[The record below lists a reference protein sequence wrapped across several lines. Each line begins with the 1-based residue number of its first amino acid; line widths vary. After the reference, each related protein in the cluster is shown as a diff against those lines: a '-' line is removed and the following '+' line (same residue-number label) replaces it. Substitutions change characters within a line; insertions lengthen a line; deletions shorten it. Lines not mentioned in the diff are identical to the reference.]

1 MALYDPNYNLS
12 NPSAADVY
20 YDVAGTA
27 TTNNTQ
33 PSLNLG
39 RVIQIGTASSGFRNL
54 GLGLT
59 DQELYGSQIVTG
71 IDLRRGI
78 TGSTSFATM
87 AEGFYII
94 RRGGAQTEQIH
105 GDSYTSLRSGASD
118 GRRRSIHKTEII
130 RTTLTATALRENRW
144 NQVSGVWADGYP
156 GSDNGTSGT
165 WDIDQNSFVTDGT
178 ADHAALPSG
187 EIPGELV
194 YKEPKNVP
202 VQDDYKERFLW

>member
-1 MALYDPNYNLS
+1 MALHDPNYNIA
-12 NPSAADVY
+12 NPSAGDVY

-39 RVIQIGTASSGFRNL
+39 RVIHIGTASSGFRNVGF
-54 GLGLT
+54 GLAS
-59 DQELYGSQIVTG
+59 QEQYGSQIATG
-71 IDLRRGI
+71 TNVRRSVVGA
-78 TGSTSFATM
+78 TSFATM

-118 GRRRSIHKTEII
+118 GRRRSIHKVEIL
-130 RTTLTATALRENRW
+130 RSPLTATALRENHW
-144 NQVSGVWADGYP
+144 NQVSGVWDAGYP
-156 GSDNGTSGT
+156 QNDNGSGT
-165 WDIDQNSFVTDGT
+165 WGIDQNAFVTDGT
-178 ADHAALPSG
+178 ADNAALPSG

-194 YKEPKNVP
+194 YKEPKNTP